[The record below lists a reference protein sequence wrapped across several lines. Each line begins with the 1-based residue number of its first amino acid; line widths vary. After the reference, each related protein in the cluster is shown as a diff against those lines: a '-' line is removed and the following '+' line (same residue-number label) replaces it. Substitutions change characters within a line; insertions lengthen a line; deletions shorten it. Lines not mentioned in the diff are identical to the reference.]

1 MSDRTADPSIELV
14 SIRWERVQV
23 IVEARCPPG
32 ATIDPDSLVLR
43 LADRGTRFPPTHAT
57 MSDARLTL
65 RYNVMN
71 GPGLDPLEP
80 GRWTLTARLSIAP
93 GAIDPRTSTGAFQ
106 LTDRLFTVS
115 PIVDTHAG
123 TLSFV
128 V

>member
-14 SIRWERVQV
+14 SIPRERAQV

-57 MSDARLTL
+57 MSDDRLTL
-65 RYNVMN
+65 PFNVIN
-71 GPGLDPLEP
+71 RPGLHPLAP
-80 GRWTLTARLSIAP
+80 GRWTLTALLSIAP
-93 GAIDPRTSTGAFQ
+93 GATDPLISPGAFQ

-115 PIVDTHAG
+115 P
-123 TLSFV
+123 
-128 V
+128 